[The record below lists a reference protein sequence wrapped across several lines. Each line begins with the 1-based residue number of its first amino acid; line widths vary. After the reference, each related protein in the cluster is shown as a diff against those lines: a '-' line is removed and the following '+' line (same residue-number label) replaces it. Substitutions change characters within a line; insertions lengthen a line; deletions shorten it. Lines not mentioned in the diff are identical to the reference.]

1 MPFGCIG
8 PRTLAPVLVLLSLG
22 AGGDPV
28 RAQGNPPAPETSA
41 PASPSP
47 GSASAPGPGNRTA
60 ALPVPAAP
68 SRPAT
73 PAAVRLGGVELFVL
87 DAPHASLAP
96 AERAELANRKLAL
109 ALRDPRIGPEQV
121 VAVPAGDSVVIEAGP
136 LALLEVTAADA
147 AAHDS
152 SPRALADLWAGLIR
166 REIDRAK
173 RESFSII
180 LVRRWLLKMTYP
192 AVILLLL
199 WAGSVLLD
207 RARQRIALR
216 REDELPVLHVLGV
229 ALLGPYA
236 VRRALLR
243 TVTVLRVTL
252 YAGGGYAFLAVIFAQ
267 FPRTESYAW
276 DMLVFV
282 ADFLVGGLS
291 RLIDW
296 FPSLLAALVVVAAAR
311 LAIKLNTLVFAR
323 VRAGRAATPARLGP
337 DNVVLTE
344 VLVRGLIILAAL
356 ILLALLIPGEGGW
369 AMLGILFLALLVA
382 VLALLQPARQAAAG
396 ILLAYVRCAPGG
408 ARIEFEGIHGTV
420 LRRDVLHTVLHADDG
435 REIWIPNDLLLGRR
449 VIRAAPHGDPP
460 PVA

>member
-1 MPFGCIG
+1 MPLGCIV
-8 PRTLAPVLVLLSLG
+8 PRTLAPVLVLLLLG
-22 AGGDPV
+22 AGGVV
-28 RAQGNPPAPETSA
+28 RAQENPPAPA
-41 PASPSP
+41 AAASR
-47 GSASAPGPGNRTA
+47 APGAGDRTA
-60 ALPVPAAP
+60 VAPVPAGP
-68 SRPAT
+68 SRPAS
-73 PAAVRLGGVELFVL
+73 PAAVRLGGVTLFAL
-87 DAPHASLAP
+87 DAPHGSLSP
-96 AERAELANRKLAL
+96 AERADLANRKLAQ

-121 VAVPAGDSVVIEAGP
+121 VAVPAGDSVLIEAGP
-136 LALLEVTAADA
+136 LAILEVTAADA

-152 SPRALADLWAGLIR
+152 APRALADLWTGLIR
-166 REIDRAK
+166 REMDRAK
-173 RESFSII
+173 RESFSLI
-180 LVRRWLLKMTYP
+180 LIRRWLLKMTYP

-199 WAGSVLLD
+199 WTGSVLLD

-243 TVTVLRVTL
+243 TVTVLRVAL
-252 YAGGGYAFLAVIFAQ
+252 YAGGGYAFLVVIFAQ

-276 DMLVFV
+276 DMVVFV
-282 ADFLVGGLS
+282 AGFLVGGLS

-296 FPSLLAALVVVAAAR
+296 FPSLLAALVVVATAR
-311 LAIKLNTLVFAR
+311 LAFKLNTLVFAR
-323 VRAGRAATPARLGP
+323 VRAGRAAAPARLGP

-344 VLVRGLIILAAL
+344 VLVRGLIVLAAL

-396 ILLAYVRCAPGG
+396 ILLAYIRCAPGG

-420 LRRDVLHTVLHADDG
+420 LRRDALHTVLRADDG

-449 VIRAAPHGDPP
+449 VIRAAPPGDPP
-460 PVA
+460 AA